1 MDLSIQDWGA
11 IGEIL
16 GGIAVFLSLGYLA
29 LQIRQSN
36 IQAKADSLRV
46 GTQSWVL
53 QQQKAFDSEEK
64 VAFMRRALNDYAGL
78 SQDGKGRLWAILL
91 GYIAPFDNLYNQYE
105 AGLLRKEVFES
116 IEGAFISIVTSPGA
130 RECLVAIHAGTPF
143 PEYLMAYVRGDVPVG
158 NETLP
163 MSETFDFVKIQ
174 DDA

>member
-1 MDLSIQDWGA
+1 MSIQDWGA
-11 IGEIL
+11 VGEIL

-36 IQAKADSLRV
+36 IQAKAESLRI

-64 VAFMRRALNDYAGL
+64 VAFMRRALNDFTGL
-78 SQDGKGRLWAILL
+78 SQDEKGRLWAILL

-130 RECLVAIHAGTPF
+130 RQCLVAFHASSPL
-143 PEYLMAYVRGDVPVG
+143 PEYLMAYIRGDVRG
-158 NETLP
+158 ANEVQP
-163 MSETFDFVKIQ
+163 MSETFEFVKIQ
-174 DDA
+174 NDA

>member
-1 MDLSIQDWGA
+1 MSIQDWGA
-11 IGEIL
+11 VGEIL

-36 IQAKADSLRV
+36 IQAKAESLRI

-64 VAFMRRALNDYAGL
+64 VAFMRKALNDYTGL
-78 SQDGKGRLWAILL
+78 SHDERGRLWAILL

-130 RECLVAIHAGTPF
+130 RECLVAFHASSPL
-143 PEYLMAYVRGDVPVG
+143 PEYLMAYIRGDVPG
-158 NETLP
+158 ANEVQP
-163 MSETFDFVKIQ
+163 MSETFEFVKIQ